1 MCAITGSVAGHD
13 APIREQ
19 ATVERDLAG
28 VAVAE
33 PLRVLRDYRADIAGS
48 NDSICLTQCSL
59 MPMTASLA
67 DAS

>member
-33 PLRVLRDYRADIAGS
+33 PLRVLRDYRADIGGS
-48 NDSICLTQCSL
+48 
-59 MPMTASLA
+59 MTASA
-67 DAS
+67 

>member
-13 APIREQ
+13 AAIREQ
-19 ATVERDLAG
+19 ATVGRDLAG

-48 NDSICLTQCSL
+48 
-59 MPMTASLA
+59 MTASA
-67 DAS
+67 